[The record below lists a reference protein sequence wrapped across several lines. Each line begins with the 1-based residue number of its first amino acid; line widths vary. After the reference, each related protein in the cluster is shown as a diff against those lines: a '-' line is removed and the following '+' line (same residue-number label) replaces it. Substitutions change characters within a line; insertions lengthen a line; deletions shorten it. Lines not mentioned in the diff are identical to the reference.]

1 MATDNLTVNLSE
13 GAQPSPRPRDSGPS
27 VLNLIRFV
35 VPTII
40 VLGAFALLTNH
51 AKDPL
56 SNTDTYFH
64 LRFGHEFLTGSWSLT
79 DPGSVTT
86 FGTADWVRTQWLP
99 QVVMAQF
106 EKWFGLAGVAWLSGL
121 LYLALAVTLWAIARR
136 YASPIAAAPV
146 VAVAI
151 LAASPGMSMRPQ
163 VLSYLL
169 VAVTTAAWLE
179 TRRDGKVRWWLVPL
193 TWVWAMLHG
202 MWPLGIVIG
211 VVALVGLA
219 LDRAVTRRQWLKLAA
234 VPVLSAI
241 AAALTPVGPRLYSA
255 VFEVS
260 SRSQYFAEW
269 QPPRF
274 TNGNAIAL
282 LVLFAIVLVRL
293 ARKPSVMPWTETLIL
308 LLAGSWAVYSNRTV
322 FVAAVMIV
330 PFAAAAIQ
338 GLLGERS
345 PVSRLERA
353 SVLGGA
359 AVCLAVLAVLVPRTA
374 DEPPGPS
381 TYPDWLSALDEL
393 PAGTV
398 VLNDWGEGG
407 YLMWRYPELD
417 FVMNGYG
424 DIFNDNEIARNYQMD
439 ATNPGWL
446 DSVKGTGATYAL
458 LRPGAKLT
466 YGLDR
471 LEGWAVAERS
481 ETLVLLEAPPGWP
494 DGDDSDE

>member
-1 MATDNLTVNLSE
+1 MATDNLAVSLSE
-13 GAQPSPRPRDSGPS
+13 ETEASQHPRNSGPS
-27 VLNLIRFV
+27 VVNLIRYV
-35 VPTII
+35 IPTII
-40 VLGAFALLTNH
+40 VVGVFALLVNH

-64 LRFGHEFLTGSWSLT
+64 LRFGQEFLSGNWSLT

-86 FGTADWVRTQWLP
+86 FGTAEWVPTQWLP
-99 QVVMAQF
+99 QLVMAQM
-106 EKWFGLAGVAWLSGL
+106 EDWFGLAGVAWLSGL
-121 LYLALAVTLWAIARR
+121 LYLALALTLWTIARR

-146 VAVAI
+146 TAVAI
-151 LAASPGMSMRPQ
+151 IAASPGMSMRPQ

-169 VAVTTAAWLE
+169 IAVTTAAWLQ
-179 TRRDGKVRWWLVPL
+179 TRQDGKARWWLVPL

-202 MWPLGIVIG
+202 MWPLGIIIG
-211 VVALVGLA
+211 LVAVVGLA
-219 LDRAVTRRQWLKLAA
+219 LDRAVTRQQWLKLGAI
-234 VPVLSAI
+234 PVLSAI

-255 VFEVS
+255 VLEVS
-260 SRSQYFAEW
+260 SRGQYFSEW
-269 QPPRF
+269 QPPKF

-282 LVLFAIVLVRL
+282 LVLFAIVVIRL
-293 ARKPSVMPWTETLIL
+293 ARKPSVMSWTETLIL

-338 GLLGERS
+338 TTLGER
-345 PVSRLERA
+345 PRVSRLERA
-353 SVLGGA
+353 TVLGSA

-374 DEPPGPS
+374 DEPPGPA
-381 TYPDWLSALDEL
+381 TYPDWLSTLDEL
-393 PAGTV
+393 PAGTA

-424 DIFNDNEIARNYQMD
+424 DIFTDNEIARNYQMD

-471 LEGWAVAERS
+471 LEGWTVTERS
-481 ETLVLLEAPPGWP
+481 DTLVLLEAPPGWP
-494 DGDDSDE
+494 DGDK

>member
-1 MATDNLTVNLSE
+1 VVTDHLTVDTSE
-13 GAQPSPRPRDSGPS
+13 ATEPTPRPSNSGPS

-35 VPTII
+35 IPTII
-40 VLGAFALLTNH
+40 VIGVFALLTNH

-64 LRFGHEFLTGSWSLT
+64 LRFGHEFLTGSWSLR
-79 DPGSVTT
+79 DPGSVTA
-86 FGTADWVRTQWLP
+86 FGTAEWVPTQWLP
-99 QVVMAQF
+99 QLVMAQM
-106 EKWFGLAGVAWLSGL
+106 EDWFGLAGVAWLSGL
-121 LYLALAVTLWAIARR
+121 LYIALALTLWTVARR

-146 VAVAI
+146 TAVAI
-151 LAASPGMSMRPQ
+151 IAASPGMSMRPQ

-169 VAVTTAAWLE
+169 IAVTTAAWLQ

-202 MWPLGIVIG
+202 MWPLGIIIG
-211 VVALVGLA
+211 LVAVVGLA
-219 LDRAVTRRQWLKLAA
+219 LDRAVTRSQWLCLAA
-234 VPVLSAI
+234 IPVLSGI
-241 AAALTPVGPRLYSA
+241 AAALTPVGPRLYAA
-255 VFEVS
+255 VLEVS

-274 TNGNAIAL
+274 TDGNSIAL
-282 LVLFAIVLVRL
+282 LVLFAVVVIRL
-293 ARKPSVMPWTETLIL
+293 ARRPSVLGWTELLLL
-308 LLAGSWAVYSNRTV
+308 LLAGGFAVYSNRTV

-338 GLLGERS
+338 EVLGNRP

-353 SVLGGA
+353 SVLA
-359 AVCLAVLAVLVPRTA
+359 AAGVCLAVLAVLVPRTA
-374 DEPPGPS
+374 DQPPGPP

-393 PAGTV
+393 PAGTS

-407 YLMWRYPELD
+407 YLMWRYPELN

-424 DIFNDNEIARNYQMD
+424 DIFTDSEIARNYQMD
-439 ATNPGWL
+439 ATNGGWL
-446 DSVKGTGATYAL
+446 ESVKGTGATYAL
-458 LRPGAKLT
+458 LRPGARLT

-471 LEGWAVAERS
+471 LEGWTITERS
-481 ETLVLLEAPPGWP
+481 DTLVLLEAPPGWP
-494 DGDDSDE
+494 ASE